1 MFLFFLFRFLFG
13 FLFFLRFGLFFR
25 NGRRIVAGVR
35 FGRTF
40 RRLGFGLDSDRRL
53 PKFYDSLIIE
63 KLERIPQDGESV
75 TLEDGTIL
83 QAKGIRRN
91 RIMKVLLR
99 FHEVP
104 GTEETDADA
113 ESGEQEH

>member
-1 MFLFFLFRFLFG
+1 MKLIDL
-13 FLFFLRFGLFFR
+13 
-25 NGRRIVAGVR
+25 NDA
-35 FGRTF
+35 
-40 RRLGFGLDSDRRL
+40 LGCDFSSED
-53 PKFYDSLIIE
+53 YDSIGGLIIE